1 MRVLRS
7 SCSYFIFRSRHFH
20 FQFSFQINECTRTS
34 NLLDWMYVHVLSS
47 LLLCCIFEGSKKIRI
62 YIMTK
67 NISCDIHCSVTFGW
81 EQKLYFCY
89 DSSDPVGPSMIPI
102 KTIVIEQVRRDISS
116 LKQAYVKLACNR
128 VISPGISHIA
138 CESVETAIRNFMFG
152 CLFSIFHHAI
162 KNVSLIENT
171 DQTFSL

>member
-1 MRVLRS
+1 
-7 SCSYFIFRSRHFH
+7 
-20 FQFSFQINECTRTS
+20 
-34 NLLDWMYVHVLSS
+34 MYVGLHVLSF
-47 LLLCCIFEGSKKIRI
+47 LLVCCIFEGSKKIRI

-67 NISCDIHCSVTFGW
+67 NESCDIHYVVELAVGS

-116 LKQAYVKLACNR
+116 VKQAYVKLACNP

-138 CESVETAIRNFMFG
+138 
-152 CLFSIFHHAI
+152 
-162 KNVSLIENT
+162 
-171 DQTFSL
+171 

>member
-1 MRVLRS
+1 ML
-7 SCSYFIFRSRHFH
+7 C
-20 FQFSFQINECTRTS
+20 
-34 NLLDWMYVHVLSS
+34 YVVELAV
-47 LLLCCIFEGSKKIRI
+47 GS
-62 YIMTK
+62 
-67 NISCDIHCSVTFGW
+67 

-89 DSSDPVGPSMIPI
+89 DSSDPVGPNTWNMIPI

-116 LKQAYVKLACNR
+116 VKQAYVKLACNR
-128 VISPGISHIA
+128 VVSPGISHIA
-138 CESVETAIRNFMFG
+138 RESVETANRTFMYG

>member
-1 MRVLRS
+1 ML
-7 SCSYFIFRSRHFH
+7 C
-20 FQFSFQINECTRTS
+20 
-34 NLLDWMYVHVLSS
+34 YVVELA
-47 LLLCCIFEGSKKIRI
+47 IGS
-62 YIMTK
+62 
-67 NISCDIHCSVTFGW
+67 

-89 DSSDPVGPSMIPI
+89 DSSYPVGPSMIPI

-116 LKQAYVKLACNR
+116 FKEQAYVKLACNR

-138 CESVETAIRNFMFG
+138 CESVETAIRTFMFG

>member
-1 MRVLRS
+1 MSVRARLTCRTECTYMYCLVYFYAAFSRVLRES
-7 SCSYFIFRSRHFH
+7 
-20 FQFSFQINECTRTS
+20 TS
-34 NLLDWMYVHVLSS
+34 DQKRKLRYT
-47 LLLCCIFEGSKKIRI
+47 LLCYVVELAVGS
-62 YIMTK
+62 
-67 NISCDIHCSVTFGW
+67 

-89 DSSDPVGPSMIPI
+89 DSSAQWVRV
-102 KTIVIEQVRRDISS
+102 TIVIEQVRRDISS
-116 LKQAYVKLACNR
+116 VKQAYVKLACNR

-138 CESVETAIRNFMFG
+138 CESVETAIQTFMFG